1 MPYEKNADLPKSVRS
16 SLPDAAQTIYRKA
29 YNSADKSNPDYDEE
43 RLAKIAWG
51 AVKRVYHKSDDT
63 WVRSE
68 LIGADIPPESYD
80 PITHIVKA
88 IKIGTVAHT
97 PEGVPFECTEPWLQ
111 AHAGDWIDGALIA
124 NHNGPM
130 SQRFGDITRA
140 WWETPFVMMEIGNM
154 DTDAQERMMSDQ
166 HTGFSFDAVGYPD
179 DPDNVMGTDLSILF
193 FPHYPACPATEGCG
207 LASELKNESQ
217 SHNPETDVKN
227 EDISKHIGSE
237 AMAEDR
243 TYTSAE
249 IESMK
254 EAAAI
259 AATKLATL
267 EAEAKTH
274 DTERDALKAEIAER
288 TDKISELME
297 HADTLFAED
306 AVEKRVEDAKATMF
320 SAEDIETAKTE
331 AVTEAIAAEKEKT
344 ELIAAELDAVNKMF
358 PDGLDKEFREAVVAM
373 IMEGK
378 THDALLKLGT
388 IEYKELKASIP
399 TEAPQGEKTDDP
411 VESSIGAGVYDPVT
425 GKFEDVG
432 E

>member
-1 MPYEKNADLPKSVRS
+1 MPYEKNTDLPKSVRS

-29 YNSADKSNPDYDEE
+29 YNSAHKGNPDYDEE

-51 AVKRVYHKSDDT
+51 AVKKSYHKSDDT

-80 PITHIVKA
+80 PLTHIVKA

-97 PEGVPFECTEPWLQ
+97 PEGVPFECSEAWLQ
-111 AHAGDWIDGALIA
+111 SHATDWVDGALIA

-140 WWETPFVMMEIGNM
+140 WWESPFVMMEIGNM
-154 DTDAQERMMSDQ
+154 DADAQTRMMSDQ

-207 LASELKNESQ
+207 LAADGTELNSQ
-217 SHNPETDVKN
+217 NVINT
-227 EDISKHIGSE
+227 DISKHIGSE

-274 DTERDALKAEIAER
+274 DTERGALKAELAER
-288 TDKISELME
+288 TDKISELTE

-306 AVEKRVEDAKATMF
+306 AVEQRVEDAKATMF
-320 SAEDIETAKTE
+320 SAEDIEKAKTE

-358 PDGLDKEFREAVVAM
+358 PDGLDPEFRESVVAM
-373 IMEGK
+373 IMDGK
-378 THDALLKLGT
+378 THDALLKIGT
-388 IEYKELKASIP
+388 IEFKELTANIP
-399 TEAPQGEKTDDP
+399 SGATD
-411 VESSIGAGVYDPVT
+411 AGTSEPT
-425 GKFEDVG
+425 NGFTVG
-432 E
+432 DCKGV